1 MLLPGVWMRVWWW
14 VRVRVRVRVD
24 DPDGVVAARR
34 LVWVWWWVRVRVRVW
49 VWVRVDEPDGVVAAR
64 RLDDTVE
71 KGLGSGRSAG

>member
-1 MLLPGVWMRVWWW
+1 MMIRMALLLPGVWMR
-14 VRVRVRVRVD
+14 
-24 DPDGVVAARR
+24 
-34 LVWVWWWVRVRVRVW
+34 VWWWVRVRVRVW

>member
-1 MLLPGVWMRVWWW
+1 MSLRQHPRVEGELDGVLI
-14 VRVRVRVRVD
+14 D

-34 LVWVWWWVRVRVRVW
+34 LVWVWWWVRVRGGGW